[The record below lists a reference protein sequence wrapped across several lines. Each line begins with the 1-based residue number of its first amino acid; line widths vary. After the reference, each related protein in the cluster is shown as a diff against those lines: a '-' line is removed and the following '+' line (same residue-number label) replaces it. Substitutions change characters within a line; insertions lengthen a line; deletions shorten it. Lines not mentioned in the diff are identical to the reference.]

1 MSDAVTDIG
10 LTFPFITLWNACS
23 SPSNTTACAK
33 RRKTYPCLHTLT
45 QTKHCRTRMCTKRMV
60 TVSRGN
66 TTKSNWFSWKDVKE
80 KLSCFHLCKYLQSV
94 RHFVRYS
101 NTRMLH
107 CYLLSMNQNEA
118 ISCCLQG
125 NKKSSLVTKFT
136 EITDSNSCLS
146 NTSWMLLPT
155 KLRGHMLWARQ
166 IFMDFSFPSRNLIA
180 IQLWCWIPWKSESFR
195 LFFFQLTC
203 EDLVVAWWSKIK
215 ICSRVVSCNFLSAN
229 QNKAINL
236 QRHSFPNFPRA
247 NNASDGLEN

>member
-1 MSDAVTDIG
+1 MCQMQSRTLD
-10 LTFPFITLWNACS
+10 LLFPSWHFEMLA
-23 SPSNTTACAK
+23 P
-33 RRKTYPCLHTLT
+33 LHQIPLPAQKERNLIHAYALT
-45 QTKHCRTRMCTKRMV
+45 QTKHCRARMCAQRMV

-66 TTKSNWFSWKDVKE
+66 TIKSNWFSWKDVE
-80 KLSCFHLCKYLQSV
+80 SYSASIHVNTC
-94 RHFVRYS
+94 RNFVRYS

-229 QNKAINL
+229 QNKAIKL

>member
-66 TTKSNWFSWKDVKE
+66 TIKSNWFSWKDVKE

-155 KLRGHMLWARQ
+155 KLRGHICERGKFSWIFRSRQGTWSQFNCGVEYHGNLNPSGSFSSSSLARISSLLDHRAQ
-166 IFMDFSFPSRNLIA
+166 VKNKNLQQGSIVQFFVGQPKQSHKVTKTLLPKFPSG
-180 IQLWCWIPWKSESFR
+180 K
-195 LFFFQLTC
+195 
-203 EDLVVAWWSKIK
+203 
-215 ICSRVVSCNFLSAN
+215 
-229 QNKAINL
+229 
-236 QRHSFPNFPRA
+236 
-247 NNASDGLEN
+247 